1 MARKRR
7 EKEPFDVGYILGS
20 YGFVYGETG
29 GGCCEYDRELGAG
42 AYVSVQNR
50 DEPVIPKTFDEPVVV
65 RVFFNPVDDEEPMFA
80 FVFESFREFARALQD
95 GNAFIGSIAQRKIGS
110 TLFESRS
117 ASQDNRGVET

>member
-7 EKEPFDVGYILGS
+7 EKEPFDVGYVLGS

-29 GGCCEYDRELGAG
+29 GGCCEYDRELGG
-42 AYVSVQNR
+42 GTYVSVQNR

-65 RVFFNPVDDEEPMFA
+65 RVFVTDDELASDEEPMFA
-80 FVFESFREFARALQD
+80 LVFESFRKFARALQD
-95 GNAFIGSIAQRKIGS
+95 GNSFIGSIAQRKIGS

-117 ASQDNRGVET
+117 AS